1 MSGSGDDI
9 NAVNQIFSQIFK
21 TFKVNNFTC
30 NCVPGYTGAMC
41 EVDINE
47 CEGINCQNNG
57 VCLDLVNQYKVKSF
71 KNIFFGDPSYF

>member
-1 MSGSGDDI
+1 MSGSGDI
-9 NAVNQIFSQIFK
+9 MIIWIPLIQPIFK

-30 NCVPGYTGAMC
+30 NCVPGYKGAMC

-71 KNIFFGDPSYF
+71 KNIFHGDPSDF

>member
-1 MSGSGDDI
+1 
-9 NAVNQIFSQIFK
+9 
-21 TFKVNNFTC
+21 
-30 NCVPGYTGAMC
+30 MC

-71 KNIFFGDPSYF
+71 NNIFFGDPSYFSVNVNLDTLEANVRSTLMTVKKILARIMLHAMMK